1 MITYSIAEVKDV
13 EAITRLLK
21 INDLPFLDIQE
32 SAIEFIVAK
41 NDSELIGCV
50 GLEKH
55 GTEGLLRSFA
65 VENDFRNK
73 GIGKE
78 MYNRLLGYATQNH
91 IKTLH
96 LLTNTAKDYF
106 SKTGFIIANRSKAP
120 ELISKTREF
129 ASLCPASS
137 VYMVLEDISAYVLYY
152 SSEILKK
159 QTDIETNSVYWAV
172 KGNKVMFTHF
182 SVPSKVK
189 FETHSHS
196 SEQIT
201 HVLSGE
207 LVFEISD
214 QLFRLAE
221 GDTIVIP
228 SDAPHSVYSE
238 NGAVAVDAWA
248 PVNEKY

>member
-21 INDLPFLDIQE
+21 INDLPFSDIQE

-41 NDSELIGCV
+41 NDSELIGCI

-78 MYNRLLGYATQNH
+78 MYNQLLRLAAKEN

-106 SKTGFIIANRSKAP
+106 SKAGFRLANRSDAP
-120 ELISKTREF
+120 EEINKSREF
-129 ASLCPASS
+129 AGLCPVYST
-137 VYMVLEDISAYVLYY
+137 YMVLDAIS
-152 SSEILKK
+152 
-159 QTDIETNSVYWAV
+159 
-172 KGNKVMFTHF
+172 
-182 SVPSKVK
+182 
-189 FETHSHS
+189 
-196 SEQIT
+196 
-201 HVLSGE
+201 
-207 LVFEISD
+207 
-214 QLFRLAE
+214 
-221 GDTIVIP
+221 
-228 SDAPHSVYSE
+228 
-238 NGAVAVDAWA
+238 
-248 PVNEKY
+248 KYAN